1 MFQGSGIFHKV
12 VWGTLLQQLEAPL
25 DDHLRLSKPMTVAP
39 DENTS
44 SRSSNPYIAGP
55 QVSNSQHQLRASPSH
70 VAGVIQHALPVSDF
84 TFTRNLRGKPSSNSF
99 YKWGT

>member
-44 SRSSNPYIAGP
+44 SRSSNPYIA
-55 QVSNSQHQLRASPSH
+55 
-70 VAGVIQHALPVSDF
+70 
-84 TFTRNLRGKPSSNSF
+84 
-99 YKWGT
+99 